1 MEGMRGSL
9 GKRRRQEDKRGPG
22 EESKDGKQGH
32 CQVKL
37 ESYTHWWNEG
47 VTGGKRLTIK
57 WEAFEAKERRQDG
70 FEGPQASLHKSFLVP
85 FQHLFPTDLV
95 LCLSIWI
102 PYIVIPGSVAHHSP
116 CGTEK

>member
-37 ESYTHWWNEG
+37 EGYTHWWNEG
-47 VTGGKRLTIK
+47 VTGGRRLTIK
-57 WEAFEAKERRQDG
+57 SGRHLRQKKG
-70 FEGPQASLHKSFLVP
+70 EKMVLNVPKLLSTKVSWCPSNTSFPLI
-85 FQHLFPTDLV
+85 LFCV
-95 LCLSIWI
+95 
-102 PYIVIPGSVAHHSP
+102 
-116 CGTEK
+116 